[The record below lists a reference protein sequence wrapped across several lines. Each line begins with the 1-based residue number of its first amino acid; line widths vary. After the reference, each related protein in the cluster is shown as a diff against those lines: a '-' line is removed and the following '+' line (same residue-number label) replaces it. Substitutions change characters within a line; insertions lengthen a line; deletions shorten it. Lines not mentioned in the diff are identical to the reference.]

1 MKKIISTILILTLVF
16 SLCGCLQIENLKN
29 VELPPLPDVDAQA
42 TAEPI
47 PTVPVVDTSES
58 VAESTLPQ
66 HVIVRVDKYSEQ
78 HYDPQNGE
86 ILILDF
92 SYETPRVY
100 IEGRDEASNA
110 INEYIATVDETFY
123 TGNDYG
129 VTSEYDIRDGA
140 ISGVNAMLEAAID
153 NYSYA
158 AANGLADLPLEYSA
172 ARTARVERIDSRV
185 LCVVYNTYTY
195 TGGAHGNSFD
205 RGYAFDA
212 ESGEVLTL
220 DNLSADTDSFLDFLK
235 EYIFNIYTEDE
246 NGYYFSLVYED
257 MTDEVAEEAV
267 KALVRDG
274 SWYFN
279 GEGIVFFSSL
289 YELGSYTS
297 GIIKFTVPYSAL
309 EGQMYDK
316 YLLPQHDTDAGT
328 FELKAQSDVADGSIE
343 IIDKVTVNA
352 DGEALCLEAVG
363 TVYDV
368 RLSTVDYTDQFYETA
383 QLWAV
388 SYMSDCV
395 LQLETLIPDGMPN
408 LMVSYL
414 DAQGS
419 ETCLLLSQSGED
431 GGYTLIDKNSIEAV
445 G

>member
-1 MKKIISTILILTLVF
+1 MRKILSTILILTLVF
-16 SLCGCLQIENLKN
+16 SLCGCAELENLKN
-29 VELPPLPDVDAQA
+29 VELPPLPDADAQA
-42 TAEPI
+42 TAEPV
-47 PTVPVVDTSES
+47 PTALEIDTSES

-66 HVIVRVDKYSEQ
+66 HVIVSIDKYSEQ

-100 IEGRDEASNA
+100 IEGRDEATNA

-140 ISGVNAMLEAAID
+140 ISGVNAMLEAATD

-158 AANGLADLPLEYSA
+158 AANGLTDLPLEYSA
-172 ARTARVERIDSRV
+172 ARTARVKRIDSRV

-195 TGGAHGNSFD
+195 TGGAHGTYYD
-205 RGYAFDA
+205 RGYSFDA
-212 ESGEVLTL
+212 ESGKLITLDMLSSDTDVLT
-220 DNLSADTDSFLDFLK
+220 AFLQDYL
-235 EYIFNIYTEDE
+235 YSQYNEDD
-246 NGYYFSLVYED
+246 NGYYSTRMYET
-257 MTDEVAEEAV
+257 MTADEAETAV
-267 KALVRDG
+267 KELVREG
-274 SWYFN
+274 SWYF
-279 GEGIVFFSSL
+279 GDEGLVFFSEL
-289 YELGSYTS
+289 YELGPYAY
-297 GIIKFTVPYSAL
+297 GVVEFTVPYSAL
-309 EGQMYDK
+309 EGHMYDK

-328 FELKAQSDVADGSIE
+328 LELKAQGDIADGSIE
-343 IIDKVTVNA
+343 IIDKVTVDA
-352 DGEALCLEAVG
+352 GGEPLCLEAVG

-395 LQLETLIPDGMPN
+395 LQLETVIPDGMPK

-419 ETCLLLSQSGED
+419 ETSLLLSQSGED
-431 GGYTLIDKNSIEAV
+431 GGFILIDKNSIEAV